1 MSNVTYSFLRPVQ
14 VDEFL
19 SKCERWLEWLNKQSN
34 NQYEWNRDDAER
46 ILLSTISSDGMC
58 YVAMIKDEI
67 VGCAMFTITKMF
79 MTPEKCAMEQI
90 WNTDPDLPTKTK
102 VSILKKFLELTDRW
116 ADHEQ
121 VKQIIIPAL
130 SKLPSIKLLLK
141 NGFKQSETYYI
152 KERK

>member
-1 MSNVTYSFLRPVQ
+1 MTSVTYSFLKPSQ
-14 VDEFL
+14 IDEFL
-19 SKCERWLEWLNKQSN
+19 CKCETWLGWLNEQSG

-46 ILLSTISSDGMC
+46 ILLDTIGNDGMC
-58 YVAMIKDEI
+58 YVAMIKDKI
-67 VGCAMFTITKMF
+67 VGSAMFSITKMF

-90 WNTDPDLPTKTK
+90 WNTDIELPAKTK
-102 VSILKKFLELTDRW
+102 VSILKKFLKLTDKW
-116 ADHEQ
+116 AEHEE
-121 VKQIIIPAL
+121 VKQIIVPAL